1 MVVGDAGTKRNSATL
16 EDRARWA
23 MHLAL
28 AVHRCKKMIN
38 DVVEASGAHAHFQE
52 NPLQRAKRD
61 VDTLSC
67 HYLFDLDGKLETY
80 GKPLLGQ
87 ELEGQ
92 PMV

>member
-1 MVVGDAGTKRNSATL
+1 M
-16 EDRARWA
+16 
-23 MHLAL
+23 M
-28 AVHRCKKMIN
+28 N
-38 DVVEASGAHAHFQE
+38 DVVEASGAHTHFQE

-87 ELEGQ
+87 ELEG
-92 PMV
+92 